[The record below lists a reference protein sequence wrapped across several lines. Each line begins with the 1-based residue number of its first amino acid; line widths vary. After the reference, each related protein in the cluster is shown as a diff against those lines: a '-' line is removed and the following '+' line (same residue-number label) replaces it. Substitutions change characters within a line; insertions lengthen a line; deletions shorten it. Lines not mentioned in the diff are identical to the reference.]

1 MMAAL
6 FDENG
11 NATETHTVT
20 VSGFDSVTGEFMNTY
35 DVRIFAGTGI
45 PGFSTLELAPAANA
59 GHAVCWDG
67 NAWKQVIDLRGST
80 AYETKTSAAVVVKT
94 LGPLADDLTIQA
106 PTTPYDSWDGTKWVT
121 DAAAAQEAA
130 KAAAEKQRAELL
142 STANNEIAWRQ
153 DAVDAEMA
161 TDEEKSELAAWRKY
175 RVLLMRVDTAA
186 PVWPTAPSL

>member
-1 MMAAL
+1 M
-6 FDENG
+6 
-11 NATETHTVT
+11 
-20 VSGFDSVTGEFMNTY
+20 
-35 DVRIFAGTGI
+35 
-45 PGFSTLELAPAANA
+45 
-59 GHAVCWDG
+59 
-67 NAWKQVIDLRGST
+67 
-80 AYETKTSAAVVVKT
+80 
-94 LGPLADDLTIQA
+94 
-106 PTTPYDSWDGTKWVT
+106 T